1 MTDFIARKGITPNLT
16 SRMSE
21 SLRNKWKK
29 KYINLKKGSV
39 IVSFGGIA
47 YIEIRSLIIDLFTS
61 KLKLYGYKAAFFI
74 ILGPW
79 VQITG
84 LGLYVVGGVKKLST
98 VRSMCEIG
106 SKITAGEM
114 NIMNWMWLGTDLIL
128 FGEPVP
134 IIESTDFMLL
144 RNESSLIEEVLETIK

>member
-84 LGLYVVGGVKKLST
+84 LGLYVVGGVKKYST
-98 VRSMCEIG
+98 IYVRDWFKNNCRRDEY
-106 SKITAGEM
+106 
-114 NIMNWMWLGTDLIL
+114 
-128 FGEPVP
+128 
-134 IIESTDFMLL
+134 
-144 RNESSLIEEVLETIK
+144 NELDVAWNRLNFIW